1 MMKKKQVIISNTK
14 DLKNFVKRADISI
27 KSAFEVT
34 ETFLNV
40 REPDIDENASF
51 LFVIMLIGGNEEP
64 DFTKA
69 DIINLIDDYDKDP
82 YDCKGIFSFR

>member
-1 MMKKKQVIISNTK
+1 MKKRQITISNTK
-14 DLKNFVKRADISI
+14 DLRNFVNRFDVSI
-27 KSAFEVT
+27 KSAFEVV

-40 REPDIDENASF
+40 REPDIDENVSF
-51 LFVIMLIGGNEEP
+51 LFVITVIGGNEEP

-82 YDCKGIFSFR
+82 YNCKGIFSFR